1 LWPQFCGGMSE
12 SQYKFAEFQL
22 DCASFE
28 LRRQGRTQKSERISL
43 ERIPMELLILL
54 LERQG
59 SVVTRQEIV
68 DRLWGKDVFVDT
80 EHGINT
86 AIRKVRQALKDDPDN
101 PRFVHTVSGKGYR
114 FVTGKNGVVHRPGNG
129 SHGETS
135 GDADQTRS
143 TVEPAEILATASA
156 FEKSEERRGHQTRT
170 KVLVPAL
177 LIVTAAVIAVLSLS
191 FVRERWL
198 GGPTSSRIPSIA
210 VLPLVNLSTDGGQD
224 FFADG
229 MTEELTT
236 DLGKI
241 ATLRVISRTSAA
253 QYKGTHKPL
262 QQVARELNVDALI
275 EGTVTRSG
283 NRLRITANLIQAFPE
298 KHLWAESY
306 EGEVGDALTVQGEI
320 AQAVA
325 REIPVKLTSRER
337 ELLASVKPV
346 NPEAQDFYFRG
357 RYIKNENGTADSTAM
372 AIKYFQRA
380 IQIDPNYAPA
390 YVGLAH
396 SYAVWS
402 PGMGRPRDLMPKAKD
417 FALKALTLDKTLAD
431 AHSELG
437 SIELLYDWDWS
448 GAEEEFKRT
457 MELDPNHVWAHEWHA
472 RELVTRGR
480 TEEAIAE
487 AKRSLVL
494 TPSPFS
500 WDYPIWVFVLA
511 GRNDL
516 ALERTRALLELA
528 PNFVWAHWEMAQIYQ
543 QKGQAEQAAQESLKT
558 DELFGMEPK
567 RLARLKEAIAE
578 SGAQG
583 YWRQTLENYKEA
595 AKSSYVPSVLVAE
608 ACVRV
613 GDKQCAFEW
622 LERGFEERDDL
633 MINLKVQP
641 AFDTLRS
648 DPQFQNLIRRVG
660 IPQ

>member
-1 LWPQFCGGMSE
+1 MKTTTSRTALFGPYM
-12 SQYKFAEFQL
+12 L
-22 DCASFE
+22 DLRSGE
-28 LRRQGRTQKSERISL
+28 LRKFGTKVKIGEQTFQ
-43 ERIPMELLILL
+43 ILRFL
-54 LERQG
+54 LETQG
-59 SVVTRQEIV
+59 ELVTREELREKLWAGNTFGDFDHVLNSAVQ
-68 DRLWGKDVFVDT
+68 RLRECLSDSAEQPHWVETV
-80 EHGINT
+80 
-86 AIRKVRQALKDDPDN
+86 
-101 PRFVHTVSGKGYR
+101 PRRGYR
-114 FVTGKNGVVHRPGNG
+114 FIDRVEWSDGASRSEVAHEPGNG
-129 SHGETS
+129 SNGETS
-135 GDADQTRS
+135 ADADRTRS
-143 TVEPAEILATASA
+143 TVEPAEILATPSA
-156 FEKSEERRGHQTRT
+156 FEKSEDRRGHQTRT

-177 LIVTAAVIAVLSLS
+177 LIVIAVIAILVLR
-191 FVRERWL
+191 FKRERWL
-198 GGPTSSRIPSIA
+198 GDPTSSRIQSIV
-210 VLPLVNLSTDGGQD
+210 VLPLANLSSDGGQD

-241 ATLRVISRTSAA
+241 ATLRVISRTSAT

-262 QQVARELNVDALI
+262 QQIARELNVDALI

-306 EGEVGDALTVQGEI
+306 EGDVGDALAVQGEI
-320 AQAVA
+320 ARAVA
-325 REIPVKLTSRER
+325 REIRVKLTPRER
-337 ELLASVKPV
+337 ELLVSAKPV

-396 SYAVWS
+396 AYAVWS

-437 SIELLYDWDWS
+437 SIELLYDWDWAA
-448 GAEEEFKRT
+448 AEEEFKQT

-480 TEEAIAE
+480 REEAIAE
-487 AKRSLVL
+487 AKRSLAL

-543 QKGQAEQAAQESLKT
+543 QKGQAEPAAQESLKT

-567 RLARLKEAIAE
+567 RLARLKQAIAK

-583 YWRQTLENYKEA
+583 YWRQTLENYKDA

-613 GDKQCAFEW
+613 GDNQCAFEW

-641 AFDTLRS
+641 AFDNLRA
-648 DPQFQNLIRRVG
+648 DPRFQNLIQRVG